1 MAGWPWR
8 VLEKVVGRLVGQVV
22 GRLVGQGVGRL
33 VERPLKALGKTAEKY
48 LLFS

>member
-8 VLEKVVGRLVGQVV
+8 ELEKVV